1 METLTI
7 AEAAERTG
15 LTHKAVRNRV
25 DRGQLRAVLRDG
37 TRRIPLSELERAG
50 LLGPNGEGAGR
61 AAKRQEPHEAASEA
75 AVRALIETIRAQE
88 RELVELKALTR
99 EAESLRQE
107 TSGER
112 QAREA
117 VQAELFE
124 ARARI
129 TELEAKLA
137 ARRRWLPFRRSPA
150 A

>member
-25 DRGQLRAVLRDG
+25 DRGHLRAVLRDG

-50 LLGPNGEGAGR
+50 LLGSTGEAANG
-61 AAKRQEPHEAASEA
+61 AAKRHEPHEAASAEA
-75 AVRALIETIRAQE
+75 IRALIETIREQE
-88 RELVELKALTR
+88 RELVQLKALTR

-107 TSGER
+107 SAGER

-117 VQAELFE
+117 AQAELFE

-129 TELEAKLA
+129 TELEATLA
-137 ARRRWLPFRRSPA
+137 ERRRWLPFKRSRA